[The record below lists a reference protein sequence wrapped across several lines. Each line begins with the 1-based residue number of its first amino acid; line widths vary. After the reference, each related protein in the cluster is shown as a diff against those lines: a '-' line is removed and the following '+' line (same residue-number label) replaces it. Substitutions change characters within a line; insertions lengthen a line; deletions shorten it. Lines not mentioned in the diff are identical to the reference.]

1 MGRDSLSYGWLCL
14 NPRKWGLDKCLCVGF
29 TPSKRLTCSQ
39 GKDHDFG
46 RPEIVFVGARYA
58 CAISVALFLKR
69 EKHTPGVKRG
79 KGEGG
84 ICAGFYVLRGTCAE
98 RTGSR
103 HGNQVH
109 VRSAL
114 GIASSTI
121 YNSCS
126 AYG

>member
-69 EKHTPGVKRG
+69 ENIHQGLKGAKG
-79 KGEGG
+79 KGDMCG
-84 ICAGFYVLRGTCAE
+84 ILCIERNMRREDRKQTWQPGTCKKCPWDSE
-98 RTGSR
+98 Q
-103 HGNQVH
+103 HNLQ
-109 VRSAL
+109 
-114 GIASSTI
+114 
-121 YNSCS
+121 
-126 AYG
+126 

>member
-58 CAISVALFLKR
+58 CANLCGPVLEERK
-69 EKHTPGVKRG
+69 TYTRG
-79 KGEGG
+79 
-84 ICAGFYVLRGTCAE
+84 
-98 RTGSR
+98 
-103 HGNQVH
+103 
-109 VRSAL
+109 
-114 GIASSTI
+114 
-121 YNSCS
+121 
-126 AYG
+126 